1 MKKIPLSSAHVHENS
16 ATGSVLAWAQTVT
29 MAGMAGLFIWLL
41 ITGNISNY
49 INTRFIGYT
58 YIGAAALTAIALYSL
73 LTSLGRVQAGHSG
86 HVTWAAAGLVALP
99 LMFGVIAPS
108 KPLGADAL
116 TAELDAGAISS
127 IDSSN
132 LAGGDSRDW
141 NLLDWLRAF
150 HVSDNPDS
158 LEGLPVDAVG
168 FLRFSDEGPDS
179 SFTLARFLVNC
190 CVADTVSVSLSV
202 LDEGGLRPADLE
214 AGDWSRVTG
223 TVSVR
228 DINGETQLVII
239 PDTITELNEA
249 PSPSYIYP

>member
-1 MKKIPLSSAHVHENS
+1 
-16 ATGSVLAWAQTVT
+16 
-29 MAGMAGLFIWLL
+29 MAGLFIWLL

-58 YIGAAALTAIALYSL
+58 YIGAAALTAIAIYSV

-99 LMFGVIAPS
+99 LMFGVVAPS

-150 HVSDNPDS
+150 HVTDDPDS
-158 LEGLPVDAVG
+158 LEGMPVDVVG
-168 FLRFSDEGPDS
+168 FLRFADDASQN

-190 CVADTVSVSLSV
+190 CVADTVSVSLTV
-202 LDEGGLRPADLE
+202 IDESGTRPGDSE
-214 AGDWSRVTG
+214 AGDWLRVTG
-223 TVSVR
+223 TASVR
-228 DINGETQLVII
+228 DIEGETQLII
-239 PDTITELNEA
+239 LPETITELNEA